1 MCTLSVWYLLSTT
14 LLPTSP
20 DSTFDVDA
28 RSGLVAIS
36 GLFSGIDTVSSPDS
50 ILDILTIVFLPVMRL
65 VSNLYDLVVK
75 LFK

>member
-1 MCTLSVWYLLSTT
+1 MLSTT

-28 RSGLVAIS
+28 RSGLV
-36 GLFSGIDTVSSPDS
+36 SGIVTVSLPDS
-50 ILDILTIVFLPVMRL
+50 ILDILTIVFLPVIRL
-65 VSNLYDLVVK
+65 VSNLYDLVAK

>member
-1 MCTLSVWYLLSTT
+1 MNLLCTLSVWYLLSTT

-28 RSGLVAIS
+28 IS

-50 ILDILTIVFLPVMRL
+50 MLDILTIVFLPVIRL
-65 VSNLYDLVVK
+65 VSNLYDLVAK